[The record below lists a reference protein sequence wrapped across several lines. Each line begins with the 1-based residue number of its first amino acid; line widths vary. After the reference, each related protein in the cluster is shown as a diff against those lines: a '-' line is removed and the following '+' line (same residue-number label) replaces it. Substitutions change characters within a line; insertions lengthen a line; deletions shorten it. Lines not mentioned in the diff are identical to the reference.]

1 MPKPLIDETD
11 PNLSQ
16 LNEVLVDF
24 ITKNISEVSSKT
36 LIFADTLSLL
46 MFPLGF
52 VSALIHSF
60 FLFCSLL
67 LLGLISSI
75 YFDLISVAIA
85 ILLTVLLTGVFS
97 KHLRQVLSGVIFHTL
112 NILTFGHLI
121 KVLSKAYQSNEP
133 LTHHLLR
140 SEGLVFPLLGTY
152 AETLS
157 PLKRNKYHGYIEKYQ
172 ESRYGSAEDFAM
184 MISNYW
190 SESAR

>member
-85 ILLTVLLTGVFS
+85 ILLTVLLTVF
-97 KHLRQVLSGVIFHTL
+97 
-112 NILTFGHLI
+112 
-121 KVLSKAYQSNEP
+121 
-133 LTHHLLR
+133 
-140 SEGLVFPLLGTY
+140 FPSICG
-152 AETLS
+152 
-157 PLKRNKYHGYIEKYQ
+157 KCYQ
-172 ESRYGSAEDFAM
+172 E
-184 MISNYW
+184 
-190 SESAR
+190 